1 MYLLVRLSH
10 REELLHVPCY
20 VVLARAAAFKA
31 RGITNILDKK
41 EETKK
46 REEIRNKLHPYL
58 YSSFLPTWCL
68 FTISSLFNKPISSVV
83 LLDLDGR
90 GLAVYLCVVH
100 LGRPGSCW

>member
-1 MYLLVRLSH
+1 MSSYEVTQ

-90 GLAVYLCVVH
+90 GLALYLCVVH